1 MATKELLMEPTLAGE
16 HGDLHELRLDLL
28 RRAVE
33 IYLELAYASGVVPEV
48 VRRRLKWRE
57 DCAAD
62 KLMSGPPFECA
73 GKAPGRQTSIYALRL
88 GNARYP
94 HMKLQIQPWPNDAGF
109 MLSVN
114 THDQVSGVNLNEVDA
129 KVFRDLQAENQHLK
143 EVIEQAWDEAGLPT
157 FLRYLRDYI
166 ESRRD
171 ECSGTGPDDRSE
183 DGPSTPDSSPR
194 S

>member
-1 MATKELLMEPTLAGE
+1 MMATKELLMRPTLAGE
-16 HGDLHELRLDLL
+16 HGDLDGLRLDLL

-33 IYLELAYASGVVPEV
+33 IYLELAYRAEAVPVPEAV
-48 VRRRLKWRE
+48 LRRLNWRE
-57 DCAAD
+57 GLGAEELLNA
-62 KLMSGPPFECA
+62 PPFERA

-88 GNARYP
+88 GNMHYP

-114 THDQVSGVNLNEVDA
+114 THDQVAGVSLGDVDA
-129 KVFRDLQAENQHLK
+129 QAFRELQTENQRLK
-143 EVIEQAWDEAGLPT
+143 EAIEQAWDEAGLPT

-171 ECSGTGPDDRSE
+171 DSASPDPDGRPEPGPNA
-183 DGPSTPDSSPR
+183 TSP
-194 S
+194 

>member
-1 MATKELLMEPTLAGE
+1 MATKELLMEPTLAGGP
-16 HGDLHELRLDLL
+16 GDLHGLRLDLL

-33 IYLELAYASGVVPEV
+33 IYLDLAYPTGAVPEM
-48 VRRRLKWRE
+48 VRRRLSWRE

-62 KLMSGPPFECA
+62 ELLNGPPFERP

-88 GNARYP
+88 GNHRYP

-114 THDQVSGVNLNEVDA
+114 THDQVAGVNLSDVDA
-129 KVFRDLQAENQHLK
+129 HAFRDLQAENQRLK
-143 EVIEQAWDEAGLPT
+143 EAIERGWDEAGLPT
-157 FLRYLRDYI
+157 FNRYLRDYI

-171 ECSGTGPDDRSE
+171 GSASSREDRPNNGPDA
-183 DGPSTPDSSPR
+183 TSSPP
-194 S
+194 